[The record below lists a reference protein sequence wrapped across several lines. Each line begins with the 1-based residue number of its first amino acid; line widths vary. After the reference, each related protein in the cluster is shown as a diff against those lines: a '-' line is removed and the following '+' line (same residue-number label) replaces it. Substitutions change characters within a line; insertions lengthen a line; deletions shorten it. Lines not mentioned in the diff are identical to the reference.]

1 MLSQK
6 PIHAFSTELINHSS
20 VKQTNTIEFSYTKSE
35 EYSWSHSL
43 EVGLTV
49 TAGGSA
55 GVPLVANGHWEVSV
69 STTYNY
75 QTSNT
80 VSKSETRTYSSPV
93 SVAPKT
99 KITAECTTQEAKM
112 EVPYEIT
119 FSSKYGKP
127 VVGLQG
133 VWNGVSVSHVKCEYR
148 DSPL

>member
-6 PIHAFSTELINHSS
+6 PIHAFETELINNSS
-20 VKQTNTIEFSYTKSE
+20 IQQSNTIEFSYTKSE

-49 TAGGSA
+49 TAGGEA
-55 GVPLVANGHWEVSV
+55 GVPFVAKGHWEVSV

-93 SVAPKT
+93 NVAPHT
-99 KITAECTTQEAKM
+99 KITASCSTQEAKM
-112 EVPYEIT
+112 QVPYEIT
-119 FSSKYGKP
+119 FASRYGKP

-133 VWNGVSVSHVKCEYR
+133 VWDGVSVSHVQCEYHETKI
-148 DSPL
+148 